1 MLQEGSR
8 SSSSVFVGVR
18 LTGDRLGWNRRDLE
32 GVLMGLEGTLD
43 EGVGGVVTEALA
55 LDFLSLLADL
65 LSSSE
70 KKKKKKINPPIFY
83 FSNKLHTSPLLL

>member
-8 SSSSVFVGVR
+8 SRSSVFVGVR

-70 KKKKKKINPPIFY
+70 KKKDDKPTDFFFQINCTHHHFY
-83 FSNKLHTSPLLL
+83 FKN

>member
-70 KKKKKKINPPIFY
+70 KKSKMNPLVFFFPINCTHNHFY
-83 FSNKLHTSPLLL
+83 FKN

>member
-70 KKKKKKINPPIFY
+70 KKRKINPLIFFSQINRTHHHFY
-83 FSNKLHTSPLLL
+83 FKN

>member
-1 MLQEGSR
+1 
-8 SSSSVFVGVR
+8 
-18 LTGDRLGWNRRDLE
+18 
-32 GVLMGLEGTLD
+32 MGLEGTLD

-70 KKKKKKINPPIFY
+70 KKKEDKPTDFF
-83 FSNKLHTSPLLL
+83 FSNTGKLHTLTLLLKKLNSNKTNRHFTNKKKHTTYIQKIV